1 MSWRG
6 AIYNLAIKKN
16 MPSIQIHSGLHVNSS
31 HWPAKA
37 SLRMWIRWR
46 RCPMILKY
54 LCLMPFPP
62 SKSKPRVVKLHCK
75 KKTYQFVS
83 QKQHVFNNSCITQL
97 LNPPARTLPPKHLP
111 DAMGHCRTISMAMV
125 LTTQRVVSFKHQ
137 KFLPPRRRPPRKL
150 RSYRLNNQHW
160 SLLQSLVW
168 IWWIFRHRTLKTTHR
183 NRIPPHWSL
192 IHGSQQRLLQGYQYF
207 RTPSELTRVCTL

>member
-1 MSWRG
+1 
-6 AIYNLAIKKN
+6 
-16 MPSIQIHSGLHVNSS
+16 
-31 HWPAKA
+31 
-37 SLRMWIRWR
+37 
-46 RCPMILKY
+46 MILKY

-168 IWWIFRHRTLKTTHR
+168 I
-183 NRIPPHWSL
+183 
-192 IHGSQQRLLQGYQYF
+192 
-207 RTPSELTRVCTL
+207 